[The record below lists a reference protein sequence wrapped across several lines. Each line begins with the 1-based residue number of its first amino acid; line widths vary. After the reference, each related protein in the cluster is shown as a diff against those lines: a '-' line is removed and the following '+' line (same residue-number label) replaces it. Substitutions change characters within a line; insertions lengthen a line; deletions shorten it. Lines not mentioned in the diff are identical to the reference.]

1 MIRRPR
7 KHDEAHLRFIRQL
20 PCAICL
26 DNTSTEAAHIRYTEL
41 KVGRINPGMQQKPH
55 DWFTVPLCGEH
66 HREQHSQNE
75 RAWWRGYEIDPNTLA
90 LALYAISGD
99 HEAGERIVRAWH

>member
-1 MIRRPR
+1 MKRQKNDR
-7 KHDEAHLRFIRQL
+7 HLDFIRGL
-20 PCAICL
+20 PCAVCL
-26 DNTSTEAAHIRYTEL
+26 DDTATEAAHLRYTEP

-55 DWFTVPLCGEH
+55 DWFVVPLCGDC
-66 HREQHSQNE
+66 HREQHGGSEKAFWN
-75 RAWWRGYEIDPNTLA
+75 GTPIDPNMLA

>member
-1 MIRRPR
+1 MKRQKNDR
-7 KHDEAHLRFIRQL
+7 HLDFLRSL
-20 PCAICL
+20 SCCVCL
-26 DNTSTEAAHIRYTEL
+26 DNTSTEAAHIRYTEP

-55 DWFTVPLCGEH
+55 DWFAVPLCGDC
-66 HREQHSQNE
+66 HREQHGGSEKAFWN
-75 RAWWRGYEIDPNTLA
+75 GTPIDPNMLA